1 MFRNGLDAWKFHMI
15 IISDFNYNRNNDSY
29 FEVENTSKIPAIY
42 FKNIS
47 VYIHIQCGKYRI
59 MTFI

>member
-1 MFRNGLDAWKFHMI
+1 MI
-15 IISDFNYNRNNDSY
+15 SNFNYNLNNNSY
-29 FEVENTSKIPAIY
+29 FEVENMSKIPAIY

-47 VYIHIQCGKYRI
+47 VYIHIQCGKCRI